1 MFVRSFVPLQA
12 SAAAAA
18 AAQHIRTHAALPLG
32 RDHPLAAADRPMPR
46 LQAGIDPFARAD
58 HHHEDSVPLIALV
71 EYKRASSWTSDWH
84 SAKETALALELGF
97 RVIGI
102 EAHHDYYATVLARH
116 RGNVTNGRLTLLHA
130 AVSNSTGWQSF
141 YRSGE
146 ASEPLNSSAT
156 MKLSMVDRDHKSE
169 MVRLTTIDDV
179 IGGDDCAALKL
190 DIQGYEY
197 EALLGATRLL
207 KPTDCE
213 APLVMLEVYEAMRND
228 QRNLPHLRLLMGY
241 GYTCYDVTS
250 APRHAFQSDLSLR
263 HRSRC
268 CKVRSNPWNIMAC
281 PKLYDDP
288 TRINCAMPVFTDF
301 VCVKHARTR

>member
-1 MFVRSFVPLQA
+1 MPPYHSDATIPWRPLTDLCPDCKPALTHSHEPITIMKTLFRS
-12 SAAAAA
+12 
-18 AAQHIRTHAALPLG
+18 LPRWNANAGVFLDIG
-32 RDHPLAAADRPMPR
+32 LAFD
-46 LQAGIDPFARAD
+46 
-58 HHHEDSVPLIALV
+58 
-71 EYKRASSWTSDWH
+71 
-84 SAKETALALELGF
+84 AKETALALELGF

-146 ASEPLNSSAT
+146 ASSLSNSSAT

-169 MVRLTTIDDV
+169 VVRLTTIDDV

-207 KPTDCE
+207 SRPIAS

-301 VCVKHARTR
+301 VCVKHARTKGNG